1 MIPDSGKNKARA
13 SLGRIRAMAEK
24 EFLHIIRDMR
34 TLYIALGMPVLMI
47 LLFGYAVDFD
57 IDHIKIGICDQ
68 DNSSQSRDL
77 IQKLQAGHWFEAQFT
92 TRNQTDLES
101 ALDAGTI
108 KIGLVLPAGLARRMA
123 RGESVTVGAI
133 VDGSD
138 NNAAVVGMN
147 YLELFFATYNGRII
161 QRFMENNG
169 AAMHRL
175 EVRPR
180 ILFNP
185 DLKTRF
191 YIIPGIIVLILAVLA
206 ALLTSLA
213 VAREWER
220 GSMEQLISTPVRS
233 HEIILGKIL
242 PYMGISLFQTILVT
256 LFAVFLF
263 KIPFE
268 GSLLSLLLTS
278 LLFASGALG
287 LGLLFSS
294 VLKSQLPAMQVAL
307 VATMLPSLFLSNF
320 VFPIASMPPLVRLIT
335 YIVPAKYF
343 LVMLRTI
350 FLKGSGIMGYWSEIL
365 FLCIFTFLVLTVAT
379 KRMVKRM
386 DT

>member
-77 IQKLQAGHWFEAQFT
+77 IQKLQAGHWFEAQFI

-169 AAMHRL
+169 AVMHRL

-268 GSLLSLLLTS
+268 GSLLSLLFTS